1 MCLIAIE
8 ELSVLEIISLPL
20 VELGAKA
27 RIVSI
32 APSAEFGDIDPLVTQ
47 RLTDLGFSEGMSI
60 TLLSRGL
67 LKRGPYAVRLGN
79 LSQFALRR
87 PEAAKIMCRVEE

>member
-1 MCLIAIE
+1 MNKT
-8 ELSVLEIISLPL
+8 SVVPL
-20 VELGAKA
+20 TGLRPEAKA
-27 RIVSI
+27 KIVSI
-32 APSAEFGDIDPLVTQ
+32 VPSAEFGDIDPLVTQ

-67 LKRGPYAVRLGN
+67 LKRGPYAVRQGN

>member
-1 MCLIAIE
+1 MLKVVS
-8 ELSVLEIISLPL
+8 LSQ
-20 VELGAKA
+20 VEPGAKA

-60 TLLSRGL
+60 MLLSRGL

>member
-1 MCLIAIE
+1 MSATDL
-8 ELSVLEIISLPL
+8 LPL
-20 VELGAKA
+20 SKLEKGACA
-27 RIVSI
+27 TIVSI
-32 APSAEFGDIDPLVTQ
+32 ASSAEFGEIDPLVTQ

-60 TLLSRGL
+60 TLLSCGL

-87 PEAAKIMCRVEE
+87 PEAAKIMCRVKE

>member
-1 MCLIAIE
+1 MNKICI
-8 ELSVLEIISLPL
+8 VPL
-20 VELGAKA
+20 TDLQPEAKA
-27 RIVSI
+27 NIVSI
-32 APSAEFGDIDPLVTQ
+32 VPSAEFGDIDPLVTQ